1 LSVIAG
7 REPEQ
12 LVSEFPVV
20 PLESL
25 LAATVPSVTTEG
37 FGYDPARGELWFAGE
52 TAEAVLL
59 ELQARRREL
68 SAEADDLDARAGGA
82 AQRAEEAE
90 QHARAAE
97 IAFGRVAPRLRRSPV
112 DPRTLDRLIGAA
124 DRLAG
129 AVTAAQTAASRL
141 EPTLRA
147 RVDVGARKAGELG
160 EEPRLG
166 AAEVELRR
174 ELEEASAATTAAEV
188 ELARLEAEEE
198 AAEGSRQWATLSRQ
212 RAMIGTS
219 WPLGRS
225 GSKYGESRWGW

>member
-1 LSVIAG
+1 VLGTPASAAGVIAG

-160 EEPRLG
+160 EE
-166 AAEVELRR
+166 LRR
-174 ELEEASAATTAAEV
+174 LRRRGENFVAARGSATTPRRV
-188 ELARLEAEEE
+188 ELARLEAE
-198 AAEGSRQWATLSRQ
+198 ARGSPKPGS
-212 RAMIGTS
+212 
-219 WPLGRS
+219 GR
-225 GSKYGESRWGW
+225 R